1 LRGTARRAT
10 GDQRK
15 AIEDFS
21 KAVEL
26 EPNLDNYFQR
36 ASTYQGLGDHA
47 RAIADF
53 NKALEEDPMQPHIYY
68 SRAASRAA
76 VGDQAG
82 ATADIAT
89 GKKIDGF

>member
-1 LRGTARRAT
+1 MRLPTPTAPSRWIRNWREPTTCAARPGGRRET
-10 GDQRK
+10 PRK

-53 NKALEEDPMQPHIYY
+53 NKALEEDPLQPHI
-68 SRAASRAA
+68 
-76 VGDQAG
+76 
-82 ATADIAT
+82 
-89 GKKIDGF
+89 